1 MQLITNKKIV
11 CNPTQAKSAM
21 PAKAANLASPR
32 ASRAWPKVPLGQA
45 TTATTTATTKK
56 AGKPDDVVAVAV
68 AVDDED
74 Q

>member
-1 MQLITNKKIV
+1 
-11 CNPTQAKSAM
+11 M
-21 PAKAANLASPR
+21 PAKAANLARPR

-45 TTATTTATTKK
+45 TTATTTTTKK
-56 AGKPDDVVAVAV
+56 AGKLDDVVAV